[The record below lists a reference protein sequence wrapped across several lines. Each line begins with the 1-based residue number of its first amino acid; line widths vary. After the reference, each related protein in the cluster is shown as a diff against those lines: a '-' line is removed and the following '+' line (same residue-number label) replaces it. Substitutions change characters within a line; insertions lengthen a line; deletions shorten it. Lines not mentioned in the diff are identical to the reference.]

1 MQFKEISLQSI
12 TFIIVRMFG
21 LAEIF
26 NAIINLSYLAESY
39 MKFGNFSMH
48 ENWLIVRILMD
59 LTWALFLLQKTGW
72 IISLLQKGLE
82 TVFDQNKEIK

>member
-1 MQFKEISLQSI
+1 
-12 TFIIVRMFG
+12 
-21 LAEIF
+21 
-26 NAIINLSYLAESY
+26 